1 MDSLLN
7 FVTHGAP
14 LRALRARERSATK
27 KIQLKVVRHQ
37 HHLQNY
43 LYYRKNNII
52 PKGLVSKCRPTIFTN
67 NPHFH
72 ERWRK
77 NQLIS
82 GRKYLNLLIRECRK
96 IIKTLEEQFAITK
109 ERLRKNSNVCFN
121 YYNEKLSSMARSLE
135 VLLYNRRLRKKISTR
150 LNQADRTDLPTSFT
164 PQLNTAHNINSN
176 TLRSRRKHT
185 KTRPTNKTNAP
196 LDTSSAVNLSN
207 VTLTDNDTQL
217 LARGLGFCPS
227 PRHIDWTE
235 VNADFD
241 EFARRLR
248 ITEFFHDYLTDN
260 QSDPFHPKS
269 LWTPPTDRDDALNAL
284 PQHC

>member
-1 MDSLLN
+1 MNGGEKINSFLDENTSSYSFENAARSLKHLKNNSLSQRNAYVRTVSVVCFNCYNEKLSSMARSLEVLLYTCLYGWMAYITERLVKLCKIYCFIWHRLTWRVCTDGRAGGRAGVRHVITKFSRMDSLLN

-109 ERLRKNSNVCFN
+109 ERLRKNSQCCLF
-121 YYNEKLSSMARSLE
+121 
-135 VLLYNRRLRKKISTR
+135 
-150 LNQADRTDLPTSFT
+150 
-164 PQLNTAHNINSN
+164 
-176 TLRSRRKHT
+176 
-185 KTRPTNKTNAP
+185 
-196 LDTSSAVNLSN
+196 
-207 VTLTDNDTQL
+207 
-217 LARGLGFCPS
+217 
-227 PRHIDWTE
+227 
-235 VNADFD
+235 
-241 EFARRLR
+241 
-248 ITEFFHDYLTDN
+248 
-260 QSDPFHPKS
+260 
-269 LWTPPTDRDDALNAL
+269 
-284 PQHC
+284 